1 MAKLQISLKARAL
14 RYLSMREHSRSE
26 LARKLARY
34 ADENDNIEAVLDFLE
49 KAQYLSAERFSES
62 LVHRKQARFGNQR
75 ILSELKSHGL
85 TEDAFV
91 HLKSGLVDSEKQRAC
106 EVLHRKFPH
115 PPADQQERAKQTRFL
130 LQRGFSGEAVRAAM
144 QAERD
149 ADLLGKCDE

>member
-14 RYLSMREHSRSE
+14 RYLSMREHSRNE

-34 ADENDNIEAVLDFLE
+34 ADENDNIDAVLDFLE

-75 ILSELKSHGL
+75 ILAELKSHGL
-85 TEDAFV
+85 VDDAFA
-91 HLKSGLVDSEKQRAC
+91 HLKSALVDSEKQRAC

-115 PPADQQERAKQTRFL
+115 SPTDQNERAKHMRFL
-130 LQRGFSGEAVRAAM
+130 LQRGFSSDAVRAAM
-144 QAERD
+144 H
-149 ADLLGKCDE
+149 ADRMEDVSE